1 MSNIKVFGGSSHPEL
16 TRAICERLNL
26 PVGRA
31 NCTKFANGET
41 KVEIQESVRGEDV
54 FIIQV
59 KSGLFISD
67 HLVHPP
73 FILSAVCPGAKR
85 PTVGHRHQKRNIDFD
100 KYFRLD
106 ADQI

>member
-59 KSGLFISD
+59 RKHHTKMSCTLDRVQTDS
-67 HLVHPP
+67 VRP
-73 FILSAVCPGAKR
+73 LS
-85 PTVGHRHQKRNIDFD
+85 
-100 KYFRLD
+100 LD
-106 ADQI
+106 SIV

>member
-59 KSGLFISD
+59 KSDLSLLTSSVRRSYLFVRLKSD
-67 HLVHPP
+67 R
-73 FILSAVCPGAKR
+73 LSDIR
-85 PTVGHRHQKRNIDFD
+85 ID

>member
-59 KSGLFISD
+59 RNTVRAALASGVQIVIC
-67 HLVHPP
+67 HL
-73 FILSAVCPGAKR
+73 
-85 PTVGHRHQKRNIDFD
+85 
-100 KYFRLD
+100 
-106 ADQI
+106 

>member
-59 KSGLFISD
+59 KSDIS
-67 HLVHPP
+67 
-73 FILSAVCPGAKR
+73 SAVYSGFKATDSRIGMK
-85 PTVGHRHQKRNIDFD
+85 IDFD
-100 KYFRLD
+100 KNFRLD

>member
-59 KSGLFISD
+59 KSGLFISA
-67 HLVHPP
+67 HFIRPP

-85 PTVGHRHQKRNIDFD
+85 PTSEWK
-100 KYFRLD
+100 
-106 ADQI
+106 

>member
-59 KSGLFISD
+59 RKLSISA
-67 HLVHPP
+67 HGSRTV
-73 FILSAVCPGAKR
+73 KR
-85 PTVGHRHQKRNIDFD
+85 HGRSTIARIQIGMKRDFD

>member
-59 KSGLFISD
+59 KSVISVPNSSVRRSYLFVRLKSD
-67 HLVHPP
+67 R
-73 FILSAVCPGAKR
+73 LSDIR
-85 PTVGHRHQKRNIDFD
+85 ID

>member
-59 KSGLFISD
+59 QNHHTKMSCTLDRVQTDS
-67 HLVHPP
+67 VRP
-73 FILSAVCPGAKR
+73 LS
-85 PTVGHRHQKRNIDFD
+85 
-100 KYFRLD
+100 LD
-106 ADQI
+106 SIV

>member
-59 KSGLFISD
+59 KSDLSLLTSSVRRSYCLLFVRVQSD
-67 HLVHPP
+67 R
-73 FILSAVCPGAKR
+73 LSVTDIR
-85 PTVGHRHQKRNIDFD
+85 IE
-100 KYFRLD
+100 
-106 ADQI
+106 I

>member
-59 KSGLFISD
+59 RNHHNKMPCTLYRVQTGPTISYT
-67 HLVHPP
+67 VEW
-73 FILSAVCPGAKR
+73 R
-85 PTVGHRHQKRNIDFD
+85 P
-100 KYFRLD
+100 LW
-106 ADQI
+106 

>member
-59 KSGLFISD
+59 KSDISISPYGVRGLYCR
-67 HLVHPP
+67 P
-73 FILSAVCPGAKR
+73 FIRILINTLDWMR
-85 PTVGHRHQKRNIDFD
+85 T
-100 KYFRLD
+100 KYK
-106 ADQI
+106 

>member
-59 KSGLFISD
+59 RNT
-67 HLVHPP
+67 VR
-73 FILSAVCPGAKR
+73 AVRGTDC
-85 PTVGHRHQKRNIDFD
+85 DFSS
-100 KYFRLD
+100 LL
-106 ADQI
+106 